1 MITQTVSSLLQDSV
15 TLEIDCIDRLY
26 LNAYQPMLQTGGGVS
41 YFFRQ
46 HRGAQVASS
55 VLMAPMSADFVKS
68 INRFAREE
76 GLDIERFQ
84 KGVRKDEV
92 TQARLAD
99 FRKDEG
105 VLYIGVAQEKCSTF
119 RTLKKLKPETGLS
132 YPWLF
137 RSSVMLVRLSAELYA
152 KLTVVRSG
160 FVISSRRPFVS

>member
-41 YFFRQ
+41 CFFRQ

-99 FRKDEG
+99 FRKDVIIEMYNEAG
-105 VLYIGVAQEKCSTF
+105 QLAIAYQVFRCWVSEYQALPELDASANAVGAAGIGVGPRRGGATK
-119 RTLKKLKPETGLS
+119 
-132 YPWLF
+132 
-137 RSSVMLVRLSAELYA
+137 SV
-152 KLTVVRSG
+152 
-160 FVISSRRPFVS
+160 SR